1 MLAVGI
7 HPDIRMD
14 GYFHLAGRCP
24 CVLDY
29 TQGPVPDVSLR
40 RRHMGTGYAIGGQS
54 PQAKPLLAVKKE
66 RWSGS
71 ELNRPSAISKSSLV
85 TLTPPPPKVLKTA
98 TDLQS

>member
-1 MLAVGI
+1 MLLIDPTQSGMLTAGI

-40 RRHMGTGYAIGGQS
+40 RRHMGTGYAIRGQS
-54 PQAKPLLAVKKE
+54 PQAKPLLAVKTNGGAD
-66 RWSGS
+66 R
-71 ELNRPSAISKSSLV
+71 N
-85 TLTPPPPKVLKTA
+85 
-98 TDLQS
+98 